1 MDPPCER
8 LSYNLQYTESLLSEE
23 AMEYTAQIHHEDG
36 TYWGEVLE
44 LPGAFASGDSVDD
57 LLDGLK
63 EAVAFH
69 LGDGEYSATEL
80 SELKLA
86 ITA

>member
-1 MDPPCER
+1 
-8 LSYNLQYTESLLSEE
+8 
-23 AMEYTAQIHHEDG
+23 
-36 TYWGEVLE
+36 VLE

-63 EAVAFH
+63 EAVAFQ